1 MKYFRITPGKDGTRI
16 TYPINYQHEVGDKA
30 VDHLYYDEQ
39 GKLYLLLLI
48 PDKDAVGI
56 IRSGVEEL
64 TETEATAISTQHE
77 TRIEKITDPA
87 KIERIKIKISL
98 AQTLTSEDLKALD
111 PEDPTLGFGKEQI
124 LADRISVQKVNE
136 AFL

>member
-1 MKYFRITPGKDGTRI
+1 MKYYKVTTGKDGTRI
-16 TYPINYQHEVGDKA
+16 TYPINYQSEVGDKA
-30 VDHLYYDEQ
+30 VDHLYYEDQ

-48 PDKDAVGI
+48 PDKDAVNI

-64 TETEATAISTQHE
+64 TEAEAAAISTTYE
-77 TRIEKITDPA
+77 TRLEKITDPA

-98 AQTLTSEDLKALD
+98 NQTLTSEDLKALD
-111 PEDPTLGFGKEQI
+111 PDDPTLGFGKEQI